1 MLPLTFF
8 DLNDPAMF
16 WSLNLLL
23 PKASASAFYYYQIC
37 KKMLRNLKY
46 WPSYFYIVLS
56 LYLNLHCSNCF
67 LLLYGTKLEIFV
79 NICPVSLPHLHLKIC
94 KKNSCEERTF
104 DHLHLLLAYYIFL
117 RQILQIESIVLLYF
131 SILSKSNKSQLSSSL
146 KSNVWMF
153 CYHVVKMNEV

>member
-8 DLNDPAMF
+8 DLNDPAML

-23 PKASASAFYYYQIC
+23 PKGSASAFYCYQIC
-37 KKMLRNLKY
+37 KKML
-46 WPSYFYIVLS
+46 SYIYIVLS

-79 NICPVSLPHLHLKIC
+79 YICPVSLPHLHLKIYN
-94 KKNSCEERTF
+94 KNSCEERAF

-131 SILSKSNKSQLSSSL
+131 SILSKSNKNQFILFSQI
-146 KSNVWMF
+146 KCSNVLLSR
-153 CYHVVKMNEV
+153 C